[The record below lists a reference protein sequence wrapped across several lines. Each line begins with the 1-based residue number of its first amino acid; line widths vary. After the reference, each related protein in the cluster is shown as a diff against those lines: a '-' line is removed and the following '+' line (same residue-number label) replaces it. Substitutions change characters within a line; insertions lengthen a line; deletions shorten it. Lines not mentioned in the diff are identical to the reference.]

1 VYYLGHPDTGLII
14 TGYIGSFLLAGTFL
28 AIGSFFSAITKNQ
41 VVSFILSG
49 AAGGSLVYAGMPT
62 TVNYLSPMLPANV
75 VALIEMMS
83 IQSHFDSI
91 LRGVLEVKDIAY
103 FIILIVAWIGAC
115 TVVLEER
122 KAA

>member
-1 VYYLGHPDTGLII
+1 
-14 TGYIGSFLLAGTFL
+14 
-28 AIGSFFSAITKNQ
+28 
-41 VVSFILSG
+41 
-49 AAGGSLVYAGMPT
+49 
-62 TVNYLSPMLPANV
+62 V

-91 LRGVLEVKDIAY
+91 LRGVIEVKDIAY